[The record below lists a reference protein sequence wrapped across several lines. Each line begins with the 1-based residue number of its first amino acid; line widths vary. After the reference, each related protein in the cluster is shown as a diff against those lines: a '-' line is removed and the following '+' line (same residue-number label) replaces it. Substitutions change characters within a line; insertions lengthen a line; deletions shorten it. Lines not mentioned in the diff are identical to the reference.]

1 MNRELR
7 RAIRLRKQLWSKFK
21 KTGDPVH
28 HSNYKKQRNLTV
40 KLRRKAI
47 ASHFRNVTKDA
58 NKNPREFWKT
68 FKPFLH
74 TKGSKSTN
82 DIVLKENGIIIKE
95 RSQVAQTFNDYFV
108 NICST
113 NELVNNNNLDCHPS
127 VLAIKDYMIS
137 NNNFKDSMSNLSL
150 FEFERVSRLVV
161 SDIIKSFK
169 TSKSP
174 GFDNINAMVVKL
186 SSEAIVDPLTDLINM
201 CIDKGAV
208 PIAWKSGQITPVFK
222 GEEPCNKKYY
232 RPISI
237 VPIFDT
243 VFEKCLY
250 LQLYNWFDGLLVS
263 RQSAFRTHHGC
274 DTALIDIIENWK
286 CNLDN
291 KQFVGVVSLDL

>member
-1 MNRELR
+1 
-7 RAIRLRKQLWSKFK
+7 
-21 KTGDPVH
+21 
-28 HSNYKKQRNLTV
+28 
-40 KLRRKAI
+40 
-47 ASHFRNVTKDA
+47 
-58 NKNPREFWKT
+58 
-68 FKPFLH
+68 
-74 TKGSKSTN
+74 
-82 DIVLKENGIIIKE
+82 
-95 RSQVAQTFNDYFV
+95 
-108 NICST
+108 
-113 NELVNNNNLDCHPS
+113 
-127 VLAIKDYMIS
+127 
-137 NNNFKDSMSNLSL
+137 
-150 FEFERVSRLVV
+150 
-161 SDIIKSFK
+161 
-169 TSKSP
+169 
-174 GFDNINAMVVKL
+174 MVVKL

-291 KQFVGVVSLDL
+291 KQFVGVVSLDLSKAFDSLPPDLLLAKLQAYGLSPRSIGLMKSFLLTAGNVLKFLTLSHNGLQLKEECLKGLF